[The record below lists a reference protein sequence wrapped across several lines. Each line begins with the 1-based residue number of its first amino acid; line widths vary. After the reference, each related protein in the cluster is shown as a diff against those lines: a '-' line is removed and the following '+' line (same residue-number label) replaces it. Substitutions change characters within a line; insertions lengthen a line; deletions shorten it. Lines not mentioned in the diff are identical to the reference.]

1 MDPDLWSQ
9 TIFGPKMTHLPKM
22 IVFIG
27 KTIKLIFMCLSKPLS
42 LCKMSKKF
50 LESIQSCEDT
60 PFSGVGMWIFFEK
73 TLIYFPCNSSPLSLG
88 KISKKSLKLIQSYKD
103 TPFLSPKWVVG
114 VKRFFFFRKPTR
126 KPCCIH
132 SYLPTYRKIRVS
144 CQSINE
150 VFTIKEY
157 WNLIGWE
164 YFWP

>member
-1 MDPDLWSQ
+1 MAH
-9 TIFGPKMTHLPKM
+9 FPKM
-22 IVFIG
+22 IFFIG

-42 LCKMSKKF
+42 LCKISKKF
-50 LESIQSCEDT
+50 LVSIQSCEDT
-60 PFSGVGMWIFFEK
+60 PFSGVGMWIFFKK

-88 KISKKSLKLIQSYKD
+88 KISKKSLKWIQSYKD

-114 VKRFFFFRKPTR
+114 AKKKIFFFFSENPLENLAAF
-126 KPCCIH
+126 IH
-132 SYLPTYRKIRVS
+132 IYLHAKKIRVS

-150 VFTIKEY
+150 VLTIKEY

>member
-1 MDPDLWSQ
+1 
-9 TIFGPKMTHLPKM
+9 MTHLPKM

-114 VKRFFFFRKPTR
+114 VKRFIFFSENPLGNLAAF
-126 KPCCIH
+126 IH
-132 SYLPTYRKIRVS
+132 IYLHTKKLESAVNPLMRYLRLKNTEIWLAESIFGHNLRIRFFQHM
-144 CQSINE
+144 QS
-150 VFTIKEY
+150 
-157 WNLIGWE
+157 
-164 YFWP
+164 